1 MQKPC
6 HIDFVDKGG
15 LPRIFHQI
23 DRLHPALCAA
33 QRAILPGSR
42 RDETECFKVCPAT
55 VILPESVED
64 QCRNTLRTIGRALT
78 EAGFGFKDVVRVTY
92 ILPDRRE
99 FERCWPQLKAVFGDI
114 RPPSTMFQAE
124 LIDPKMRIEIE
135 VTAYD
140 PAKAGQRPAE

>member
-1 MQKPC
+1 MTRRLISSGSPYEAKVGYSRALVDGPWC
-6 HIDFVDKGG
+6 FVAGSTG
-15 LPRIFHQI
+15 L
-23 DRLHPALCAA
+23 DAETG
-33 QRAILPGSR
+33 ILP
-42 RDETECFKVCPAT
+42 D
-55 VILPESVED
+55 SVED

-78 EAGFGFKDVVRVTY
+78 DAGFGFKDVVRVTY

-99 FERCWPQLKAVFGDI
+99 FEPCWPQLKAVFGDI